1 MLLLLLFR
9 LRLTGSCLFVCVQ
22 SNLDAGAPDIT
33 TAVLDYIRGHDEVVL
48 QGCDK
53 VMPRFIID
61 QAYHCL
67 VQVYCL
73 FVCLF
78 VAGSFVSRKFVEA
91 DFFPGIL

>member
-53 VMPRFIID
+53 VANASFYNRSGLSLFG
-61 QAYHCL
+61 ASL
-67 VQVYCL
+67 L

-78 VAGSFVSRKFVEA
+78 VCSW
-91 DFFPGIL
+91 